1 MQKFQIESI
10 WTHLSLMIDTPHS
23 CDEVFSRIR
32 IYLAN
37 FEQKYS
43 RFLEWN
49 WLYTLNTSRRGTL
62 DTDGKNMLSYMLEL
76 ATKTDGYFDPTVWKR
91 LAELGYGLQWKM
103 KSEQWITAKKRN
115 GNYKDIEIVGDEV
128 LLHGDILLEF
138 GWVGKGYLI
147 DIIKKYLEIFPRF
160 LINFGW
166 DLYGR
171 GGWKV
176 GLESPF
182 ASDEFI
188 GTHILD
194 DGYLACSAWTRRK
207 WGIHHHLI
215 NPKTGE
221 SATEVVASYIEG
233 DSWMTVDGYATTLCV
248 MPWEFAFETL
258 TRTPEIS
265 GVLVRYDGTV
275 FQKEGSRSE
284 IFS

>member
-1 MQKFQIESI
+1 MQKFQIEI
-10 WTHLSLMIDTPHS
+10 IGTHLSLMIDTPHS

-32 IYLAN
+32 MYLIN

-43 RFLEWN
+43 RFIPWN
-49 WLYTLNTSRRGTL
+49 WLYTLNFSRRGIL
-62 DTDGKNMLSYMLEL
+62 DVDGKNMLSYMLDL
-76 ATKTDGYFDPTVWKR
+76 AMKTDWYFDPTVWKR
-91 LAELGYGLQWKM
+91 LTELGYGKNSGYNFW
-103 KSEQWITAKKRN
+103 ERRF
-115 GNYKDIEIVGDEV
+115 GDYRDIEMIGDEV

-138 GWVGKGYLI
+138 GGVGKGYLI
-147 DIIKKYLEIFPRF
+147 DIIKKYLEVFPRF

-194 DGYLACSAWTRRK
+194 DGCLACSAWTRRK
-207 WGIHHHLI
+207 WWTHHHLI

-233 DSWMTVDGYATTLCV
+233 SSWMTVDGYATTLCV
-248 MPWEFAFETL
+248 MPWELACETL
-258 TRTPEIS
+258 TKTPEIS
-265 GVLVRYDGTV
+265 GVLLRYDGTV

-284 IFS
+284 VFV